1 MVIDFVYQRYMSLD
15 SNKVIMICNIV
26 VSFSDT
32 SQLKLDKTGFLA
44 AIPYLAMAIVVQCG
58 GQLADWLRS
67 RWKVGTTKVI
77 PETFYLEK

>member
-1 MVIDFVYQRYMSLD
+1 MSLY
-15 SNKVIMICNIV
+15 SNKVRICNIV

-77 PETFYLEK
+77 LETFYLEK